1 MEEQAPSD
9 HPLPKV
15 PDWTSQD
22 KLSAEKEILGF
33 YVSGHPLDQLDK
45 ASELATYR
53 SGNLEGLA
61 KGPRSRSAAS
71 SPASFASATK
81 IKIAGSDAA

>member
-1 MEEQAPSD
+1 MFAGLMEEQAPSE

-33 YVSGHPLDQLDK
+33 YVSGHPLDQFMDK
-45 ASELATYR
+45 VNELATYR

-61 KGPRSRSAAS
+61 APH
-71 SPASFASATK
+71 
-81 IKIAGSDAA
+81 

>member
-1 MEEQAPSD
+1 MVEQAPSE

-33 YVSGHPLDQLDK
+33 YVSGHPLDQFMDK
-45 ASELATYR
+45 VNELATYR

-61 KGPRSRSAAS
+61 
-71 SPASFASATK
+71 
-81 IKIAGSDAA
+81 